1 MEVINHNQ
9 RQAEVLDI
17 NGAKVCFF
25 IKHYFFQCQLL
36 TSFHLRNDVKN
47 LGIKAFLMILCNI
60 NVYQIKTVAIKDM
73 PTIVIVIKIVKHIF
87 CK

>member
-1 MEVINHNQ
+1 MEAINHSQ

-17 NGAKVCFF
+17 NGARVFF

-36 TSFHLRNDVKN
+36 TSFYLRNDVKN